1 MANLANMNLEIN
13 EEVIQTIFKET
24 LNQSIITAMG
34 NKEDF
39 MSALINNA
47 LNEKVDDRGE
57 VSRYS
62 SDNKYSFL
70 DIHVK
75 KNVQAAAKEAI
86 NEYLDENR
94 ELLKSVVKREMEKE
108 ENKSALVT
116 AFVQG
121 AVNSFDYNYNFSAD
135 VKIEKKEDEYYWQK

>member
-39 MSALINNA
+39 MSALT
-47 LNEKVDDRGE
+47 
-57 VSRYS
+57 
-62 SDNKYSFL
+62 
-70 DIHVK
+70 
-75 KNVQAAAKEAI
+75 AAKEAI

-135 VKIEKKEDEYYWQK
+135 VKIEKKEDEYY

>member
-62 SDNKYSFL
+62 SDNKYRFWIYML
-70 DIHVK
+70 K
-75 KNVQAAAKEAI
+75 KS
-86 NEYLDENR
+86 YR
-94 ELLKSVVKREMEKE
+94 LLQKMLLT
-108 ENKSALVT
+108 NT
-116 AFVQG
+116 WM
-121 AVNSFDYNYNFSAD
+121 
-135 VKIEKKEDEYYWQK
+135 KIESCLKPLLNVRWKKKKINLQL

>member
-1 MANLANMNLEIN
+1 MGNLANMNLEIN

-39 MSALINNA
+39 MSSLINNA
-47 LNEKVDDRGE
+47 LIQKVDYRGE
-57 VSRYS
+57 VSKYS

-70 DIHVK
+70 DLHVK
-75 KNVQAAAKEAI
+75 KIVQAAAKEAI
-86 NEYLDENR
+86 NEYLDENK

-108 ENKSALVT
+108 ENKSALVN
-116 AFVQG
+116 AFVRG
-121 AVNSFDYNYNFSAD
+121 AINSFDYNYNFKAE
-135 VKIEKKEDEYYWQK
+135 VKIEETVHEDY

>member
-39 MSALINNA
+39 KA

-75 KNVQAAAKEAI
+75 KIVQAAAKDAI

-94 ELLKSVVKREMEKE
+94 ELLKTVVKREMEKE
-108 ENKSALVT
+108 ENKSAIVN

-135 VKIEKKEDEYYWQK
+135 VKIEKKEDEYY

>member
-47 LNEKVDDRGE
+47 LNEKVDDSGE

-75 KNVQAAAKEAI
+75 KIVQAAAKEAI

-108 ENKSALVT
+108 ENKSALVN

-121 AVNSFDYNYNFSAD
+121 AVNSFDYSYNFSAD
-135 VKIEKKEDEYYWQK
+135 VKIEKKEDEYY

>member
-70 DIHVK
+70 DIHIK
-75 KNVQAAAKEAI
+75 KIVQAAAKEAI

-108 ENKSALVT
+108 ENKSAIVN

-135 VKIEKKEDEYYWQK
+135 VKIEKKEDEYY

>member
-34 NKEDF
+34 NKEEF

-47 LNEKVDDRGE
+47 LSEKVDNLGK

-70 DIHVK
+70 DIHVRK
-75 KNVQAAAKEAI
+75 IIQDSAKEAI
-86 NEYLDENR
+86 NEYLEENK

-108 ENKSALVT
+108 ENKSALVN

-121 AVNSFDYNYNFSAD
+121 AVDSFDYNYNFKAD
-135 VKIEKKEDEYYWQK
+135 VKIEKNEDEYF